1 MRLPLKWKFGLLMA
15 SFVLTIGTIILIN
28 FRAAG
33 RVEDE
38 LNQVQEHS
46 FPLFTRVTVTQAR
59 FRTLSRLVEDTVVM
73 GERSFLD
80 RVEEERALF
89 LADLDQL
96 EEVLPESSRKEVTLI
111 RALFDDYYS
120 QSSRLIE
127 QLLLPEEESEP
138 AETLSQLNDEEVE
151 NLFQEVAR
159 YKNQLESDL
168 NELVERGR
176 SELTATLSRTVE
188 EVRVRSQRA
197 IAIGSVSFLALLMIL
212 INFGRR
218 ITDPIVALS
227 RVTGEVAK
235 GQFDAE
241 IKVPFQSNDEV
252 GDLTESFRTMTRS
265 LKETTVSK
273 SYVDNILKSMEDAL
287 IVTDS
292 RWKIR
297 TVNDAALSLLHT
309 TEGDLLGRSFLDFL
323 ANEGRLVKP
332 SGSSVKLPSI
342 IRLGTTESSI
352 RNLETTVL
360 ARGGA
365 EIPVLI
371 SGSVLT
377 DSARHVQG
385 IVCVAHDITA
395 RKKAEEELRVAKDA
409 AEQANSAKS
418 SFLANMSH
426 ELRTP
431 LNAILGYSEM
441 LREEAE
447 DLGQGDFVPDLKK
460 IHSAGKH
467 LLGLINDVLDLSKIE
482 AGRMELYLE
491 PVEVRQLVDDVA
503 STVLPMVEKNK
514 NHLDVS
520 CPPEVQT
527 STTDVTKLR
536 QVLLNLLS
544 NASKFTKEGK
554 ITFSVAREA
563 RSDKEWLVFSV
574 KDSGI
579 GMNEAQ
585 LSKLFQAFSQADAST
600 TRKYGGTGLGLAI
613 SRKFCQMMGGDITV
627 ESEPGKG
634 STFFVN
640 LPVEVV
646 DPKKVTLEVEEESG
660 TTIVE
665 GSSVLVIDDDP
676 SVRDVVKRSLSKEG
690 VSVMTAA
697 SGEEGLE
704 LARKHQPDVITLD
717 VQMPGM
723 DGWEVLKTLKSDPE
737 LRQIAVIMMTNIDEK
752 TTGYA
757 LGAAEYMT
765 KPVDRDHLVAVLK
778 KFRNNASTRP
788 VLVVEDDPSVRE
800 IVRRALSQEGLKVLE
815 AANGIEA
822 LARLAESPPSLILL
836 DLMMPELDGF
846 GFIEELRR
854 RDEWSRIPVVV
865 LTAKDL
871 SSEDRSRLEQF
882 TSAVLVKKGQSPDAL
897 IREMRDLIQQATGP
911 GVSA

>member
-1 MRLPLKWKFGLLMA
+1 MRFPLKWKFGLLMA
-15 SFVLTIGTIILIN
+15 SFVLTISTIILIN

-38 LNQVQEHS
+38 LSQVQEQS
-46 FPLFTRVTVTQAR
+46 FPQFTRITATQAR

-73 GERSFLD
+73 GEQSFLD
-80 RVEEERALF
+80 RVDEERALF
-89 LADLDQL
+89 LADLKGL
-96 EEVLPESSRKEVTLI
+96 EEVLPESSRKEVALI
-111 RALFDDYYS
+111 RALFDDYYAGAS
-120 QSSRLIE
+120 QLIE
-127 QLLLPEEESEP
+127 QLLLPEEDTKPTE
-138 AETLSQLNDEEVE
+138 ALSQLNDEQVE

-159 YKNQLESDL
+159 YKNQLEKDL
-168 NELVERGR
+168 STLVERGR
-176 SELTATLSRTVE
+176 SELTASLSGTVA
-188 EVRVRSQRA
+188 EVRTRSQRA
-197 IAIGSVSFLALLMIL
+197 IAIGSISFLVLLMIL

-227 RVTGEVAK
+227 RVTREVAM

-241 IKVPFQSNDEV
+241 IKVPFHSNDEV
-252 GDLTESFRTMTRS
+252 GDLTDSFRTMTRS
-265 LKETTVSK
+265 LRETTVSK

-287 IVTDS
+287 VVTDPK
-292 RWKIR
+292 WKIR
-297 TVNDAALSLLHT
+297 TVNEAALSLLST
-309 TEGDLLGRSFLDFL
+309 TEEDLLGASFLRYL

-332 SGSSVKLPSI
+332 TGSSVNLHSI

-360 ARGGA
+360 SRGGR

-377 DSARHVQG
+377 DGKRIQG
-385 IVCVAHDITA
+385 IVCVVHDITA
-395 RKKAEEELRVAKDA
+395 RKKAEEELRVAKEA
-409 AEQANSAKS
+409 AEQANAAKS

-447 DLGQGDFVPDLKK
+447 DLGQEDFVPDLKK
-460 IHSAGKH
+460 IHGAGKH

-482 AGRMELYLE
+482 AGKMELYLE

-503 STVLPMVEKNK
+503 STVLPMVEKNG
-514 NHLDVS
+514 NRLEVI
-520 CPPEVQT
+520 CPPEVQS

-544 NASKFTKEGK
+544 NSSKFTKEGLV
-554 ITFSVAREA
+554 TFTVGREK
-563 RSDKEWLVFSV
+563 RDDREWLLFSV

-585 LSKLFQAFSQADAST
+585 VAKLFQAFSQADAST

-627 ESEPGKG
+627 QSETGKG
-634 STFFVN
+634 STFVVQV
-640 LPVEVV
+640 PVEVV
-646 DPKKVTLEVEEESG
+646 DPKKVTLAVEDAPDV
-660 TTIVE
+660 TIVE

-690 VSVMTAA
+690 VAVMTAA

-704 LARKHQPDVITLD
+704 LARKHRPDVITLD

-752 TTGYA
+752 TTGYS

-765 KPVDRDHLVAVLK
+765 KPVDRDHLVEVLK

-800 IVRRALSQEGLKVLE
+800 IVRRALSLEGLKVLE
-815 AANGIEA
+815 ASNGVEA
-822 LARLAESPPSLILL
+822 LDRLAESPPSLILL

-854 RDEWSRIPVVV
+854 HDQWSRIPVVV

-871 SSEDRSRLEQF
+871 SSDDRKRLEGV
-882 TSAVLVKKGQSPDAL
+882 TSALLVKKGQSPDAL

>member
-38 LNQVQEHS
+38 LSEVQERS
-46 FPLFTRVTVTQAR
+46 FPLFARITATQAR
-59 FRTLSRLVEDTVVM
+59 FRTLSRLIEDTVVM
-73 GERSFLD
+73 GEQSFLD

-89 LADLDQL
+89 LADLKGL
-96 EEVLPESSRKEVTLI
+96 EEVLPESSRKEVVLI
-111 RALFDDYYS
+111 RALFDEYYA
-120 QSSRLIE
+120 QARKLIE
-127 QLLLPEEESEP
+127 QLLLPEEETEP
-138 AETLSQLNDEEVE
+138 AETLSQLNDEQVE
-151 NLFQEVAR
+151 ILFQEVAR
-159 YKNQLESDL
+159 YKNQLEKDL
-168 NELVERGR
+168 NTLVERGR

-197 IAIGSVSFLALLMIL
+197 IAIGSISFLVLLMIL

-227 RVTGEVAK
+227 RVTREVAK

-241 IKVPFQSNDEV
+241 IKVLQQSNDEV
-252 GDLTESFRTMTRS
+252 SDLTDSFRTMTRS
-265 LKETTVSK
+265 LRETTVSK

-292 RWKIR
+292 KWKIR
-297 TVNDAALSLLHT
+297 TVNEAGLSLLQG
-309 TEGDLLGRSFLDFL
+309 TEADLLGKSLLHFL

-332 SGSSVKLPSI
+332 SGSSVNLPSI

-352 RNLETTVL
+352 RNLETTIL
-360 ARGGA
+360 ARSGR

-377 DSARHVQG
+377 DGKRIQG

-395 RKKAEEELRVAKDA
+395 RKKAEEELRVAKEA
-409 AEQANSAKS
+409 AEQANAAKS

-447 DLGQGDFVPDLKK
+447 DLGQEDFVPDLKK
-460 IHSAGKH
+460 IHGAGKH

-503 STVLPMVEKNK
+503 STVLPMVEKNG
-514 NHLDVS
+514 NHLEATCS
-520 CPPEVQT
+520 PEVQT

-536 QVLLNLLS
+536 QILLNLLS
-544 NASKFTKEGK
+544 NASKFTKEGR
-554 ITFSVAREA
+554 ITFTVSLEKRP
-563 RSDKEWLVFSV
+563 DKEWLLFAV

-579 GMNEAQ
+579 GMNDGQ

-627 ESEPGKG
+627 QSEPGKG
-634 STFFVN
+634 STFIAQI
-640 LPVEVV
+640 PVEVV
-646 DPKKVTLEVEEESG
+646 DPKKVTLPVEDIGEA
-660 TTIVE
+660 TIVE

-690 VSVMTAA
+690 VAVMTAA
-697 SGEEGLE
+697 NGEEGLE
-704 LARKHQPDVITLD
+704 LARKHRPDVITLD

-752 TTGYA
+752 TMGYS

-765 KPVDRDHLVAVLK
+765 KPVDRDHLIEVLK

-800 IVRRALSQEGLKVLE
+800 MVRRALSLEGLKVLE
-815 AANGIEA
+815 AANGVEA

-846 GFIEELRR
+846 GFIDEIRLH
-854 RDEWSRIPVVV
+854 DEWSRIPVVV

-871 SSEDRSRLEQF
+871 SSDDRARLEGV
-882 TSAVLVKKGQSPDAL
+882 TAAVLVKKGQSPDAL
-897 IREMRDLIQQATGP
+897 VREMRDLIQQATGS